1 MTRSPSRRPAANA
14 GLSAR
19 ERRTL
24 RPSGRISGSVIST
37 RSRKR
42 TSASS
47 LGARSVA
54 LTDDDIGDTHVFVS
68 DQPGCFNWGHRVGVF
83 ARPSML
89 QRCGCV
95 GISEVGCG
103 MESPPV
109 VTSVYHDCLDA
120 VRDVLTPID
129 GYLKKPVDSLLFDDI
144 ATQMNRSTNRSEE
157 RRVGKG

>member
-1 MTRSPSRRPAANA
+1 PPIAMTRSPSRRPAANA

-68 DQPGCFNWGHRVGVF
+68 DQPGCFNIGDIESGCSRDHQCCNGAAVLAYLRLAAAWSPRRLCLCLPRLSRRGLR
-83 ARPSML
+83 RPHTDRWL
-89 QRCGCV
+89 PQEAG
-95 GISEVGCG
+95 G
-103 MESPPV
+103 
-109 VTSVYHDCLDA
+109 
-120 VRDVLTPID
+120 
-129 GYLKKPVDSLLFDDI
+129 
-144 ATQMNRSTNRSEE
+144 
-157 RRVGKG
+157 